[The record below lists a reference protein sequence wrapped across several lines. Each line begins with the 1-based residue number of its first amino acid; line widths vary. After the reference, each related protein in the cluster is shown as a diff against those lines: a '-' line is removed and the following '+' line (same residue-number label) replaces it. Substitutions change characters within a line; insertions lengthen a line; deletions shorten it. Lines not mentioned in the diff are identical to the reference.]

1 MVTPRRAPSAETR
14 ARPPAARD
22 PGAPP
27 PLSPAKRAGVLVVVG
42 TLAATILLAAT
53 GGTQPPTAPAATPSA
68 SQPPGRSIPPAT
80 PTLAVGTPTVIPV
93 ITPPEVDVLRER
105 EWTAEVTIPEA
116 GTPLTGLRL
125 RVFRNGREVL
135 DPVRVRDRTLVV
147 RRIPLRLGE
156 NRITVALTNA
166 AGDGPRSAPVTVVVD
181 DVAPTIDLREP
192 EEGVEVN
199 AAFVTVRGVTDPE
212 RPVLIRNPTVG
223 AELSVE
229 SDSRGVFITEV
240 RLGPGENR
248 LVVSTSDAVGNTASK
263 PMTVVRGDGRP
274 EVVLTLRPPRMR
286 VGSLPASIDV
296 RVEVRDANRQP
307 VDGAAVT
314 FSISPSGLLTDMF
327 QTATVDGVAVWNDV
341 VLPREGAVAGNG
353 FVTARAVLPSGAVA
367 TATKPFLFE

>member
-1 MVTPRRAPSAETR
+1 
-14 ARPPAARD
+14 
-22 PGAPP
+22 
-27 PLSPAKRAGVLVVVG
+27 
-42 TLAATILLAAT
+42 
-53 GGTQPPTAPAATPSA
+53 
-68 SQPPGRSIPPAT
+68 
-80 PTLAVGTPTVIPV
+80 
-93 ITPPEVDVLRER
+93 
-105 EWTAEVTIPEA
+105 
-116 GTPLTGLRL
+116 
-125 RVFRNGREVL
+125 
-135 DPVRVRDRTLVV
+135 
-147 RRIPLRLGE
+147 
-156 NRITVALTNA
+156 
-166 AGDGPRSAPVTVVVD
+166 
-181 DVAPTIDLREP
+181 
-192 EEGVEVN
+192 
-199 AAFVTVRGVTDPE
+199 
-212 RPVLIRNPTVG
+212 VLIRNPTVG